1 MKVLQPLP
9 DVLYDYLVHVV
20 QKYAGSGIH
29 PEEGHAV
36 AHLWEAV
43 TKNVTHLDDEQVRA
57 AVAAATPQGQSP
69 VVPLP
74 DVRPNV
80 VITDSDLKVQ
90 DQAYGND
97 PGSR

>member
-20 QKYAGSGIH
+20 QKHAGSGIH

-43 TKNVTHLDDEQVRA
+43 TKNVTHLDDAQIRA
-57 AVAAATPQGQSP
+57 AAAAATPQGQSP
-69 VVPLP
+69 VSAPETEP
-74 DVRPNV
+74 DLIEGPKSAQSE
-80 VITDSDLKVQ
+80 T
-90 DQAYGND
+90 YGHGVSTN
-97 PGSR
+97 G